1 MLKTGVLEALE
12 MQNASQN
19 LGLCCTKNVIFNFF
33 CQILPKKILGSRSAQ
48 WESSLQSRDFLN
60 K

>member
-19 LGLCCTKNVIFNFF
+19 LGLCCTKNVIFNF
-33 CQILPKKILGSRSAQ
+33 LSDLAKK
-48 WESSLQSRDFLN
+48 DFRE
-60 K
+60 